1 MGLRVFSGKPL
12 LIPDKVFWPR
22 QVTSESCKPADI
34 VAITEAI
41 ADLYFTGK
49 CKLVPVCPVKG
60 NGATN
65 IILVYILYFYLK
77 VNFK

>member
-1 MGLRVFSGKPL
+1 MVAAGRGAVNK
-12 LIPDKVFWPR
+12 
-22 QVTSESCKPADI
+22 VTSESCKPADI

-65 IILVYILYFYLK
+65 IILVYILYLNCNELF
-77 VNFK
+77 